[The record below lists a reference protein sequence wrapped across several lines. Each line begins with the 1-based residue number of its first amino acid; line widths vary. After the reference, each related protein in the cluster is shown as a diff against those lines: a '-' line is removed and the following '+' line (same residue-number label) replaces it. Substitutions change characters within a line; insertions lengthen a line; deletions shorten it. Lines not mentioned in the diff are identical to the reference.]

1 MNKVSDVLGERSSQ
15 DQLETYFCK
24 YYSPVAWI
32 DELPLYDF
40 GYAKTFRNQKVFKSI
55 ATGKVSDENIN
66 FESNRNSSMSGKIQ
80 IK

>member
-32 DELPLYDF
+32 DELLLLM
-40 GYAKTFRNQKVFKSI
+40 TLVMLRL
-55 ATGKVSDENIN
+55 
-66 FESNRNSSMSGKIQ
+66 FETKKYSSQ
-80 IK
+80 